1 MAKRIILLS
10 DGTGNSASKVWRTNV
25 WRVFES
31 LDLSSSDQVAFY
43 DDGVGTSSFKPLAII
58 GGAFGYGLKR
68 NVLDLYK
75 FVCRNY
81 RTAAEYEQEYGKT
94 APQGTKFEN
103 DEIYGFGFSRGAFTI
118 RVVVGLIADQGLVT
132 YSTESELE
140 DKARAAYRAYRAK
153 HFHSIFRF
161 EDLFRAIR
169 SVFVP
174 SSHNEL
180 ERPVQKI
187 RFLGLWDT
195 VAAYGLPVD
204 EWTRGISK
212 WIWPLELPG
221 RKLVSKVDRAC
232 HAVCLDDERTTFQ
245 PVLWNE
251 EYQADPKTPRWPI
264 ESQKISQVWFAGVH
278 SNVGG
283 GYPDDSLAHVPLI
296 WMMNEAEKTGL
307 RFKKPPNTDFD
318 AVKLAA
324 SYADK
329 DGRLYDSRSGLGGYY
344 RYGPRKVHDLC
355 HMRLSRSAEDKV
367 EIQLPKIHESVFGR
381 VGVGAHLY
389 APIGLPPEYAVVTTA
404 GEVVR
409 RPWLGE
415 TDAQRDARCA
425 AQDRVWN
432 VVWRRRAVY
441 FLTVFASLHLVLYP
455 LYRITFPTQELQ
467 TPLRLVSDTV
477 RLAGAFLPSGAS
489 RWIDAYARDPGWFL
503 ISAVFVALLVG
514 NGANLG
520 SIINDRMRRIW
531 NGETMLGGAV
541 AGRRSRSFLWKL
553 LLALLG
559 YVAVYPIF
567 VWYGPS
573 WLTLPD
579 TAHMLFLKYTAQPV
593 RALAILFLLVAF
605 LPEAFIYWLREL
617 RAYKWTL
624 NKLKMVVA
632 PLVFALLTAWY
643 VSAFASHFLFDV
655 RDSLGSF
662 CADAENA
669 VTPPFCMNQNL
680 AQCDSSKAELSP
692 PPALTCTPSC
702 KPYTVDLD
710 FSTSASLLDKKKLCY
725 PAGVTLEGG
734 RSYLVTV
741 ERLNNG
747 QWEFWNE
754 KSHTYGLAVAELP
767 RWKRVVMALLYPLRR
782 SIDRPWGSVITRFG
796 PTGNEENFMDP
807 DKVPNPP
814 ENLGEEMKPKK
825 DGQLFFYLNEP
836 VVGFWGVE
844 SFFRNLLGVK
854 AVARVTIKQT
864 K

>member
-81 RTAAEYEQEYGKT
+81 RTAAENENEYGKT
-94 APQGTKFEN
+94 APKGTKFEN
-103 DEIYGFGFSRGAFTI
+103 DEIYGFGFSRGAFTMRI
-118 RVVVGLIADQGLVT
+118 VVGLIADQGLVR

-161 EDLFRAIR
+161 EDIFRAIR
-169 SVFVP
+169 SIFVP
-174 SSHNEL
+174 SSHNEM
-180 ERPVQKI
+180 ERPVENI

-251 EYQADPKTPRWPI
+251 EYQADPETTRWPI

-283 GYPDDSLAHVPLI
+283 GYPDDALAHVPLV

-307 RFKKPPNTDFD
+307 KFKKPPKTDFD
-318 AVKLAA
+318 AVKFEA
-324 SYADK
+324 SNADK

-355 HMRLSRSAEDKV
+355 HMRLSTSKEDKV
-367 EIQLPKIHESVFGR
+367 EIRLPKIHESVFGR
-381 VGVGAHLY
+381 IGVGAHLY

-541 AGRRSRSFLWKL
+541 AGRRSRSFIWKL

-567 VWYGPS
+567 AWYGPS

-579 TAHMLFLKYTAQPV
+579 NVHVLFLKYTAQPV
-593 RALAILFLLVAF
+593 RALAILFLLVTF

-617 RAYKWTL
+617 WAYKWTL

-655 RDSLGSF
+655 RESLGSF

-680 AQCDSSKAELSP
+680 AQCDSSKAGLSP

-710 FSTSASLLDKKKLCY
+710 FSTSAGLLDKKKLCY

-741 ERLNNG
+741 ERPNNG

-754 KSHTYGLAVAELP
+754 KSHTYGLAIAEMP

-782 SIDRPWGSVITRFG
+782 SIDRPWGSVIARFG

-807 DKVPNPP
+807 DKVPKPP
-814 ENLGEEMKPKK
+814 ENLGEEMRPAKN
-825 DGQLFFYLNEP
+825 GQLFFYLNEP
-836 VVGFWGVE
+836 VVGIWGIE
-844 SFFRNLLGVK
+844 SLFANWLGAKATAHITVK
-854 AVARVTIKQT
+854 RT